1 MLEVGAG
8 ERKGVSGFKYPSRVW
23 RINWRARDLI
33 SFCLLVIIVETKDLI
48 KATSGQKDL
57 LWFTVAG
64 CSLTWWQEH
73 TATNHIAS
81 VIRSKEPC
89 MLCSNRFS
97 FLFKT
102 QAHEMMPPL
111 FRVRFPTPVYAI

>member
-8 ERKGVSGFKYPSRVW
+8 ERKGVSGCQISLKGLEN
-23 RINWRARDLI
+23 NWRVRDLI

-57 LWFTVAG
+57 LWFMVAG

-73 TATNHIAS
+73 EATNHIAS
-81 VIRSKEPC
+81 VIRSREP
-89 MLCSNRFS
+89 
-97 FLFKT
+97 
-102 QAHEMMPPL
+102 
-111 FRVRFPTPVYAI
+111 